1 MPEFTLLHNVSF
13 YRRMLERH
21 GTVVD
26 AAIAALIC
34 NGVRTPHSMGIG
46 GGKVTCFLYYLLF
59 DRCFAIES
67 KKKDQLLLIH
77 DMLIILD

>member
-1 MPEFTLLHNVSF
+1 MESKLAITEQCFF

-46 GGKVTCFLYYLLF
+46 GGKLTCFLYYLKTIF
-59 DRCFAIES
+59 FNFAIES
-67 KKKDQLLLIH
+67 KT
-77 DMLIILD
+77 